1 MIDVVQVNDD
11 MTPSTPSVPSDDARI
26 APGWVAL
33 GAASVAFHLGLI
45 FYGLTPALVSRPLHM
60 ALLLP
65 WVLIFMAKTPWQRVS
80 GWVLTALGIAAC
92 VYIAWNEAALADQYG
107 FIDTHLQM
115 AIGVFLMALVLEAA
129 RRAIGWPL
137 PLVALLALLYGALGQ
152 YVPGTFGHPG
162 LPMQSM
168 VGSLTIAEGGL
179 WGSLTGVSVGVVAI
193 FVIFGAVLNAGEAG
207 RGFMNLASV
216 VAGRFTGGAAK
227 VSVISSALMGSIS
240 GSASANV
247 ASTGAITIPS
257 MVRLGYPRSL
267 AGAVEAVAS
276 SGGQIMPP
284 LMGAGAFVMVEL
296 TGTPYTQIMA
306 AALLPA
312 FLYFFTVWIGINA
325 YATRHDLKPVD
336 ESERPTRREVAI
348 TSLFFAVPFVL
359 LLERIFVGGYT
370 PQYAASVAIF
380 AGMALLFFD
389 VTLRFSA
396 RGFAHRLAEAA
407 VTAGR
412 QIAVIGAIIICA
424 SLVIGVL
431 SLTGLGVKITS
442 GILSLSND
450 MLWPALLLTALAC
463 LILGMEVP
471 TTAAYVI
478 CVSVAGPAL
487 TSLGLEPLLAHLFV
501 FWYALLSTI
510 TPPVCGGVFIAAGMV
525 GENWLKVAFKAMAL
539 GIGLY
544 LIPLAM
550 VANPDMIALAFD
562 PTGALFD
569 TAKVALGLGCISFGV
584 IARKALW
591 LRLALV
597 AVGALVVFLV

>member
-1 MIDVVQVNDD
+1 MHALFSSQTADNATSNAVA
-11 MTPSTPSVPSDDARI
+11 S
-26 APGWVAL
+26 PGWIAL
-33 GAASVAFHLGLI
+33 GVISVGFHLGLI

-65 WVLIFMAKTPWQRVS
+65 WVLIYMAKTPFQRIS
-80 GWVLTALGIAAC
+80 GWGLTLLGIAAC
-92 VYIAWNEAALADQYG
+92 AYIALNEATLANQYG

-115 AIGVFLMALVLEAA
+115 AIGLFLIMLALEAA

-137 PLVALLALLYGALGQ
+137 PLVALLALLYGAFGQ
-152 YVPGTFGHPG
+152 FVPGAFGHPG
-162 LPMQSM
+162 LPLQSM

-207 RGFMNLASV
+207 QGFMNLASA
-216 VAGRFTGGAAK
+216 VAGRLTGGAAK

-257 MVRLGYPRSL
+257 MVRLRYPRSF

-306 AALLPA
+306 AATLPA
-312 FLYFFTVWIGINA
+312 VLYFLTVWMGINA
-325 YATRHDLKPVD
+325 YATRHDLQPID
-336 ESERPTRREVAI
+336 ASEQPAAKEVLI

-359 LLERIFVGGYT
+359 LLERIFNGGYT
-370 PQYAASVAIF
+370 PQYAASIAIF
-380 AGMALLFFD
+380 AGAALLLVD
-389 VTLRFSA
+389 VTLRFSIA
-396 RGFAHRLAEAA
+396 GFANRLADAV

-412 QIAVIGAIIICA
+412 QIATIGAIILCA

-450 MLWPALLLTALAC
+450 LLWPALLLTALAC

-487 TSLGLEPLLAHLFV
+487 ISLGLEPLLAHLFV

-525 GENWLKVAFKAMAL
+525 GENWLKVALKAMAL

-544 LIPLAM
+544 IIPLAM
-550 VANPDMIALAFD
+550 VANPDVIQLAFN
-562 PTGALFD
+562 PAGALLD
-569 TAKVALGLGCISFGV
+569 GLKIAAGLTAISFGV
-584 IARKALW
+584 IARKAIW
-591 LRLALV
+591 LRV
-597 AVGALVVFLV
+597 ILVVAGAAVIFLV

>member
-1 MIDVVQVNDD
+1 MLSTLASSTTAGGAEGVPRLHPAWVV
-11 MTPSTPSVPSDDARI
+11 
-26 APGWVAL
+26 L
-33 GAASVAFHLGLI
+33 GAVTVCFHLGLI
-45 FYGLTPALVSRPLHM
+45 FYGLTPALVSRPIHL
-60 ALLLP
+60 ALALP
-65 WVLIFMAKTPWQRVS
+65 WILILAARTPFERWS
-80 GWVLTALGIAAC
+80 GWLLTVLGIAAC
-92 VYIAWNEAALADQYG
+92 GYIAFNEEALANQYG
-107 FIDTHLQM
+107 FIDNNFQM
-115 AIGVFLMALVLEAA
+115 ALGVFLIVLTLETA

-137 PLVALLALLYGALGQ
+137 PLVAVAALAYAVFGEHIPGQ
-152 YVPGTFGHPG
+152 FGHPG
-162 LPMQSM
+162 LPMQSF
-168 VGSLTIAEGGL
+168 VGTLTIAESGL

-207 RGFMNLASV
+207 RGFMNMASAC
-216 VAGRFTGGAAK
+216 AGRLTGGAAK

-257 MVRLGYPRSL
+257 MVRLGYPRTL
-267 AGAVEAVAS
+267 AGGVEAVAS

-312 FLYFFTVWIGINA
+312 ILYFATVWMGINA
-325 YATRHDLKPVD
+325 YATRHDL
-336 ESERPTRREVAI
+336 RPMAAEDRASGKEVAI

-359 LLERIFVGGYT
+359 LLERIFLGGYT
-370 PQYAASVAIF
+370 PQYAASIAIF
-380 AGMALLFFD
+380 AGMLLLFFD
-389 VTLRFSA
+389 VTLTFSL
-396 RGFAHRLAEAA
+396 RGFASRMAEAM

-412 QIAVIGAIIICA
+412 QVAVIGAIIICA

-442 GILSLSND
+442 GILSLSNE

-463 LILGMEVP
+463 LVLGMEVP

-487 TSLGLEPLLAHLFV
+487 TALGLEPLLAHLFV
-501 FWYALLSTI
+501 FWFALLSTI

-525 GENWLKVAFKAMAL
+525 GENWLKVALKAMAL

-544 LIPLAM
+544 IIPLAM
-550 VANPDMIALAFD
+550 VANPDVIRLAFD
-562 PTGALFD
+562 PFGAIFD
-569 TAKVALGLGCISFGV
+569 AVKIALGLMAISYGV
-584 IARKALW
+584 IARRAAW
-591 LRLALV
+591 LRVVLMI
-597 AVGALVVFLV
+597 VGALVIFAF

>member
-1 MIDVVQVNDD
+1 MLSTLASSTTAGAEGVPRLHPAWVV
-11 MTPSTPSVPSDDARI
+11 
-26 APGWVAL
+26 L
-33 GAASVAFHLGLI
+33 GAVTVCFHLGLI
-45 FYGLTPALVSRPLHM
+45 FYGLTPALVSRPIHL
-60 ALLLP
+60 ALALP
-65 WVLIFMAKTPWQRVS
+65 WILILAARTPFERWS
-80 GWVLTALGIAAC
+80 GWLLTVLGIAAC
-92 VYIAWNEAALADQYG
+92 GYIAFNEEALANQYG
-107 FIDTHLQM
+107 FIDNNFQM
-115 AIGVFLMALVLEAA
+115 ALGVFLIVLTLETA

-137 PLVALLALLYGALGQ
+137 PLVAVAALAYAVFGEHIPGQ
-152 YVPGTFGHPG
+152 FGHPG
-162 LPMQSM
+162 LPMQSF
-168 VGSLTIAEGGL
+168 VGTLTIAESGL

-207 RGFMNLASV
+207 RGFMNMASAF
-216 VAGRFTGGAAK
+216 AGRLTGGAAK

-257 MVRLGYPRSL
+257 MVRLGYPRTL
-267 AGAVEAVAS
+267 AGGVEAVAS

-312 FLYFFTVWIGINA
+312 ILYFATVWMGINA
-325 YATRHDLKPVD
+325 YATRHDL
-336 ESERPTRREVAI
+336 RPMAAEDRASGKEVAI

-359 LLERIFVGGYT
+359 LLERIFLGGYT
-370 PQYAASVAIF
+370 PQYAASIAIF
-380 AGMALLFFD
+380 AGMLLLFFD
-389 VTLRFSA
+389 VTLTFSL
-396 RGFAHRLAEAA
+396 RGFASRMAEAM

-412 QIAVIGAIIICA
+412 QVAVIGAIIICA

-442 GILSLSND
+442 GILSLSNE

-463 LILGMEVP
+463 LVLGMEVP

-487 TSLGLEPLLAHLFV
+487 TALGLEPLLAHLFV
-501 FWYALLSTI
+501 FWFALLSTI

-525 GENWLKVAFKAMAL
+525 GENWLKVALKAMAL

-544 LIPLAM
+544 IIPLAM
-550 VANPDMIALAFD
+550 VANPDVIRLAFD
-562 PTGALFD
+562 PFGAIFD
-569 TAKVALGLGCISFGV
+569 AVKIALGLMAISYGV
-584 IARKALW
+584 IALRAAW
-591 LRLALV
+591 LRVVLV
-597 AVGALVVFLV
+597 IVGALVIFAF

>member
-1 MIDVVQVNDD
+1 MHAFFSSQTADNA
-11 MTPSTPSVPSDDARI
+11 TPNAVAS
-26 APGWVAL
+26 PGWIAL
-33 GAASVAFHLGLI
+33 GVISVGFHLGLI

-65 WVLIFMAKTPWQRVS
+65 WVLIYMAKTPFQRIS
-80 GWVLTALGIAAC
+80 GWGLTLLGIAAC
-92 VYIAWNEAALADQYG
+92 AYIALNEATLANQYG

-115 AIGVFLMALVLEAA
+115 AIGLFLIMLALEAA

-137 PLVALLALLYGALGQ
+137 PLVALVALLYGAFGQ
-152 YVPGTFGHPG
+152 FVPGAFGHPG
-162 LPMQSM
+162 LPLQSM

-207 RGFMNLASV
+207 QGFMNLASA
-216 VAGRFTGGAAK
+216 VAGRLTGGAAK

-257 MVRLGYPRSL
+257 MVRLRYPRSF

-306 AALLPA
+306 AATLPA
-312 FLYFFTVWIGINA
+312 VLYFLTVWMGINA
-325 YATRHDLKPVD
+325 YATRHDLQPIDV
-336 ESERPTRREVAI
+336 SEQPAAKEVLI

-359 LLERIFVGGYT
+359 LLERIFNGGYT
-370 PQYAASVAIF
+370 PQYAASIAIF
-380 AGMALLFFD
+380 AGAALLLVD
-389 VTLRFSA
+389 VTLRFSIT
-396 RGFAHRLAEAA
+396 GFANRLADAV

-412 QIAVIGAIIICA
+412 QIATIGAIILCA

-450 MLWPALLLTALAC
+450 LLWPALLLTALAC

-487 TSLGLEPLLAHLFV
+487 ISLGLEPLLAHLFV

-525 GENWLKVAFKAMAL
+525 GENWLKVALKAMAL

-544 LIPLAM
+544 IIPLAM
-550 VANPDMIALAFD
+550 VANPDVIQLAFN
-562 PTGALFD
+562 PAGALLD
-569 TAKVALGLGCISFGV
+569 GLKIAVGLTAISFGV
-584 IARKALW
+584 IARKAIW
-591 LRLALV
+591 LRV
-597 AVGALVVFLV
+597 ILVVTGAAVIFLV

>member
-1 MIDVVQVNDD
+1 MSLLLTSDADD
-11 MTPSTPSVPSDDARI
+11 GRPLHPA
-26 APGWVAL
+26 WVAL
-33 GAASVAFHLGLI
+33 GAATVVFHLGLI

-60 ALLLP
+60 ALALP
-65 WVLIFMAKTPWQRVS
+65 WVLIFMASTPWQRIS
-80 GWVLTALGIAAC
+80 GWLLTGLGIAAC
-92 VYIAWNEAALADQYG
+92 AYIALNERALANQYG
-107 FIDTHLQM
+107 FIDTQLQM
-115 AIGVFLMALVLEAA
+115 LIGVFLIFLALEAA

-137 PLVALLALLYGALGQ
+137 PLVALAALAYGALGQ
-152 YVPGTFGHPG
+152 YLPGVFGHPG
-162 LPMQSM
+162 MPMASY
-168 VGSLTIAEGGL
+168 VGTLTIAESGL

-207 RGFMNLASV
+207 QGFMNLASAF
-216 VAGRFTGGAAK
+216 AGRLTGGAAK

-257 MVRLGYPRSL
+257 MVRLGYPRAL
-267 AGAVEAVAS
+267 AGSVEAVAS

-312 FLYFFTVWIGINA
+312 ILYFVTVWVGINA
-325 YATRHDLKPVD
+325 YATRHDLKPVA
-336 ESERPTRREVAI
+336 ESERPSPKEVLI

-359 LLERIFVGGYT
+359 LLERIFLGGYT
-370 PQYAASVAIF
+370 PQYAASIAIF

-389 VTLRFSA
+389 VTLSFSL
-396 RGFAHRLAEAA
+396 RGFLTRLADAA

-412 QIAVIGAIIICA
+412 QVAVIGAIIICA

-501 FWYALLSTI
+501 FWFALLSTI

-525 GENWLKVAFKAMAL
+525 GENWLKVALKAMAL

-544 LIPLAM
+544 IIPLAM
-550 VANPDMIALAFD
+550 ISNPDIIRLD
-562 PTGALFD
+562 SNPVGALVD
-569 TAKVALGLGCISFGV
+569 ALKIAVGLTGISFGV
-584 IARKALW
+584 IARKAWW
-591 LRLALV
+591 LRLALIV
-597 AVGALVVFLV
+597 AGAVVIFAI

>member
-1 MIDVVQVNDD
+1 
-11 MTPSTPSVPSDDARI
+11 MTLFSTSTPSDE
-26 APGWVAL
+26 APAVRGWVAL
-33 GAASVAFHLGLI
+33 GSLSVVFHLGLI
-45 FYGLTPALVSRPLHM
+45 FYGLTPALISRPLHM

-65 WVLIFMAKTPWQRVS
+65 WVLIFMAKTPWQRAS

-92 VYIAWNEAALADQYG
+92 GYIALNEAALANQYG
-107 FIDTHLQM
+107 FIDSHLQM
-115 AIGVFLMALVLEAA
+115 AIGVFLIALALEAA

-137 PLVALLALLYGALGQ
+137 PLVALLALLYGAFGQ

-162 LPMQSM
+162 IPLQSM
-168 VGSLTIAEGGL
+168 VGTLTIAEGGL

-207 RGFMNLASV
+207 QGFMNVASAM
-216 VAGRFTGGAAK
+216 AGRLTGGAAK
-227 VSVISSALMGSIS
+227 VAVISSALMGSIS

-257 MVRLGYPRSL
+257 MVRLRYPKSL

-306 AALLPA
+306 AAVLPA
-312 FLYFFTVWIGINA
+312 VLYFLTVWVGINA
-325 YATRHDLKPVD
+325 YATRYDLQPVA
-336 ESERPTRREVAI
+336 ESERPKREEVLI

-359 LLERIFVGGYT
+359 LLACIFVGGYT
-370 PQYAASVAIF
+370 PQYAASIAIF
-380 AGMALLFFD
+380 AGLALLFFN
-389 VTLRFSA
+389 VTLRFSLSGFVA
-396 RGFAHRLAEAA
+396 RFMLAM
-407 VTAGR
+407 VSAGR
-412 QIAVIGAIIICA
+412 QIAMIGAIIICA

-525 GENWLKVAFKAMAL
+525 GENWLKVALKAMAL

-544 LIPLAM
+544 VIPLAM
-550 VANPDMIALAFD
+550 VANPDMIRLAFD
-562 PTGALFD
+562 PAGALFD
-569 TAKVALGLGCISFGV
+569 AGKVAVGLSAISFGV

-591 LRLALV
+591 LRVAL
-597 AVGALVVFLV
+597 LVVGIVIIFVF

>member
-1 MIDVVQVNDD
+1 MSVFTASQAATAADD
-11 MTPSTPSVPSDDARI
+11 DSI
-26 APGWVAL
+26 AFVWVAL
-33 GAASVAFHLGLI
+33 GAVSVVFHLGLV

-65 WVLIFMAKTPWQRVS
+65 WVLIYMANTPAQRIS
-80 GWVLTALGIAAC
+80 GYLLTIVGMAAC
-92 VYIAWNEAALADQYG
+92 GYIAVNESMLADQYG

-115 AIGVFLMALVLEAA
+115 AIGLFLIALALEAA

-137 PLVALLALLYGALGQ
+137 PLVALLTLMYGALGQ
-152 YVPGTFGHPG
+152 YIPGSFGHPG
-162 LPMQSM
+162 LPLPSM
-168 VGSLTIAEGGL
+168 VGTLTIAEGGL

-207 RGFMNLASV
+207 QGFMNLASA
-216 VAGRFTGGAAK
+216 VAGRLTGGAAK
-227 VSVISSALMGSIS
+227 VAVISSALMGSIS

-257 MVRLGYPRSL
+257 MVRLRYPRSL

-306 AALLPA
+306 AAMLPA
-312 FLYFFTVWIGINA
+312 MLYFLTVWVGINA
-325 YATRHDLKPVD
+325 YATRHDLQPMA
-336 ESERPTRREVAI
+336 ENERPSAKQVLI

-359 LLERIFVGGYT
+359 LLERIFNGGYT
-370 PQYAASVAIF
+370 PQYAASIAIF
-380 AGMALLFFD
+380 AGMGLLFFD
-389 VTLRFSA
+389 VTLRFSLP
-396 RGFAHRLAEAA
+396 GFVKRLSGAA

-412 QIAVIGAIIICA
+412 QIAVIGAIILCA
-424 SLVIGVL
+424 SLVVGVL
-431 SLTGLGVKITS
+431 SLTGLGVKVTS
-442 GILSLSND
+442 GILSLAND

-487 TSLGLEPLLAHLFV
+487 ISLGLEPLLAHLFV

-544 LIPLAM
+544 IIPLAM
-550 VANPDMIALAFD
+550 VANPALIQLAVNPSSAVFS
-562 PTGALFD
+562 TL
-569 TAKVALGLGCISFGV
+569 KVAIGLTAISYGV

-591 LRLALV
+591 QRGGLLVIGSTLIFAL
-597 AVGALVVFLV
+597 

>member
-1 MIDVVQVNDD
+1 MRVFSSSQTDD
-11 MTPSTPSVPSDDARI
+11 TATTETTAS
-26 APGWVAL
+26 PGWIVL
-33 GAASVAFHLGLI
+33 GMVSVAFHLGLI

-65 WVLIFMAKTPWQRVS
+65 WVLVYLAKTPFQRAS
-80 GWVLTALGIAAC
+80 GWLLTLLGVAAC
-92 VYIAWNEAALADQYG
+92 SYIALNEAALANQYG
-107 FIDTHLQM
+107 FIDSHLQM
-115 AIGVFLMALVLEAA
+115 AIGLFLMGLALEAA

-137 PLVALLALLYGALGQ
+137 PLVALVALLYGAFGQ
-152 YVPGTFGHPG
+152 YVPGAFGHPG
-162 LPMQSM
+162 LPLQSM

-207 RGFMNLASV
+207 QGFMNLASA
-216 VAGRFTGGAAK
+216 VAGRLTGGAAK

-257 MVRLGYPRSL
+257 MVRLRYPRSL

-306 AALLPA
+306 AAALPA
-312 FLYFFTVWIGINA
+312 VLYFLTVWVGINA
-325 YATRHDLKPVD
+325 YATRHDLQPVAA
-336 ESERPTRREVAI
+336 SEQPSAKTVLV

-359 LLERIFVGGYT
+359 LLERIFRGGYT
-370 PQYAASVAIF
+370 PQYAASIAIF
-380 AGMALLFFD
+380 AGVVLLLFN
-389 VTLRFSA
+389 VALRFSL
-396 RGFAHRLAEAA
+396 RGFAVRFADAA

-412 QIAVIGAIIICA
+412 QIAMIGAIILCA

-525 GENWLKVAFKAMAL
+525 GENWLKVAIKAMAL

-544 LIPLAM
+544 IIPLAM
-550 VANPDMIALAFD
+550 VANPDVIGLAFH
-562 PTGALFD
+562 PLNALVD
-569 TAKVALGLGCISFGV
+569 GLKIAAGLTAISYGV
-584 IARKALW
+584 IARKAAW
-591 LRLALV
+591 LRVLLV
-597 AVGALVVFLV
+597 ALGIVAIFIV

>member
-1 MIDVVQVNDD
+1 MQALSENAVAPA
-11 MTPSTPSVPSDDARI
+11 TPWAK
-26 APGWVAL
+26 GWVAL
-33 GAASVAFHLGLI
+33 GAVSVIFHLGLI
-45 FYGLTPALVSRPLHM
+45 FYGLAPALVSRPLHM

-65 WVLIFMAKTPWQRVS
+65 WVLVYMARTRFQRLS
-80 GWVLTALGIAAC
+80 GWLLTLLGIAAC
-92 VYIAWNEAALADQYG
+92 GYIALNEAALADQYG

-115 AIGVFLMALVLEAA
+115 AIGVFLIFLALEAA

-137 PLVALLALLYGALGQ
+137 PLVALLALMYGALGQ
-152 YVPGTFGHPG
+152 YVPGAFGHPG
-162 LPMQSM
+162 VPLPSM
-168 VGSLTIAEGGL
+168 VGTLTIAEGGL

-207 RGFMNLASV
+207 QGFMNLAGAI
-216 VAGRFTGGAAK
+216 AGRLTGGGAK

-257 MVRLGYPRSL
+257 MVRLGYPRAL

-306 AALLPA
+306 AAALPA
-312 FLYFFTVWIGINA
+312 VLYFLTVWVGINA
-325 YATRHDLKPVD
+325 YATRHDLKPVAA
-336 ESERPTRREVAI
+336 SERPRAKEVLI

-359 LLERIFVGGYT
+359 LLERIFNGGYT
-370 PQYAASVAIF
+370 PQYAASIAIF
-380 AGMALLFFD
+380 AGMFLLLFN
-389 VTLRFSA
+389 VRLRFSLT
-396 RGFAHRLAEAA
+396 GFVTRLSEAA
-407 VTAGR
+407 LTAGR

-463 LILGMEVP
+463 LVLGMEVP

-487 TSLGLEPLLAHLFV
+487 ISLGLSPLLAHLFV
-501 FWYALLSTI
+501 FWFALLSTI

-525 GENWLKVAFKAMAL
+525 GENWLKVALKAMAL

-544 LIPLAM
+544 IIPLAM
-550 VANPDMIALAFD
+550 VANPGIIELAFD
-562 PTGALFD
+562 PAHAVLSAL
-569 TAKVALGLGCISFGV
+569 KVGVGLTLISFGV
-584 IARKALW
+584 IARRAAWWRVL
-591 LRLALV
+591 LILSGV
-597 AVGALVVFLV
+597 AAIFIV

>member
-1 MIDVVQVNDD
+1 MLSTLASSTTAGAEGVPRLHPAWVV
-11 MTPSTPSVPSDDARI
+11 
-26 APGWVAL
+26 L
-33 GAASVAFHLGLI
+33 GAVTVCFHLGLI
-45 FYGLTPALVSRPLHM
+45 FYGLTPALVSRPIHL
-60 ALLLP
+60 ALALP
-65 WVLIFMAKTPWQRVS
+65 WILILAARTPFERWS
-80 GWVLTALGIAAC
+80 GWLLTVLGIAAC
-92 VYIAWNEAALADQYG
+92 GYIAFNEEALANQYG
-107 FIDTHLQM
+107 FIDNNFQM
-115 AIGVFLMALVLEAA
+115 ALGVFLIVLTLETA

-137 PLVALLALLYGALGQ
+137 PLVAVAALAYAVFGEHIPGQ
-152 YVPGTFGHPG
+152 FGHPG
-162 LPMQSM
+162 LPMQSF
-168 VGSLTIAEGGL
+168 VGTLTIAESGL

-207 RGFMNLASV
+207 RGFMNMASAF
-216 VAGRFTGGAAK
+216 AGRLTGGAAK

-257 MVRLGYPRSL
+257 MVRLGYPRTL
-267 AGAVEAVAS
+267 AGGVEAVAS

-312 FLYFFTVWIGINA
+312 ILYFATVWMGINA
-325 YATRHDLKPVD
+325 YATRHDL
-336 ESERPTRREVAI
+336 RPMAAEDRASGKEVAI

-359 LLERIFVGGYT
+359 LLERIFLGGYT
-370 PQYAASVAIF
+370 PQYAASIAIF
-380 AGMALLFFD
+380 AGMLLLFFD
-389 VTLRFSA
+389 VTLTFSL
-396 RGFAHRLAEAA
+396 RGFASRMAEAM

-412 QIAVIGAIIICA
+412 QVAVIGAIIICA

-442 GILSLSND
+442 GILSLSNE

-463 LILGMEVP
+463 LVLGMEVP

-487 TSLGLEPLLAHLFV
+487 TALGLEPLLAHLFV
-501 FWYALLSTI
+501 FWFALLSTI

-525 GENWLKVAFKAMAL
+525 GENWLKVALKAMAL

-544 LIPLAM
+544 IIPLAM
-550 VANPDMIALAFD
+550 VANPDVIRLAFD
-562 PTGALFD
+562 PFGAIFD
-569 TAKVALGLGCISFGV
+569 AVKIALGLMAISYGV
-584 IARKALW
+584 IARRAAW
-591 LRLALV
+591 LRVVLV
-597 AVGALVVFLV
+597 IVGALVIFAF